1 MQHFE
6 FGWQTEDALRL
17 YAQGWQPETKP
28 KGVVCLVHG
37 LGEHSGRY
45 VHLAAFLNQAGYV
58 LLAFDLRGHGK
69 SEGQRGYAPGY
80 EALLNDIA
88 HLLEEATERYPDR
101 PRFLYG
107 HSLGGNLVINYA
119 LRRRPNLAGVIATGT
134 FFRAAFEPPAWKL
147 SLARIMYS
155 LWPTL
160 ALSNEL
166 DRQALSRD
174 LEVVRA
180 YNDDPLVHD
189 RLTPRLTMDMF
200 QAGLWALEHAAEL
213 PLPLLLMHGGA
224 DRVCSAQ
231 ASREFA
237 AQAGHLC
244 TLKIWDGFYHEI
256 HNEPEQGQVFEYLL
270 EWLNGKLGN
279 EAMRESGNEA
289 TRQGGKEA
297 TR

>member
-6 FGWQTEDALRL
+6 FEWQTEDGLRL
-17 YAQGWQPETKP
+17 YAQGWQPETEP
-28 KGVVCLVHG
+28 RGVVCLVHG

-45 VHLAAFLNQAGYV
+45 THLAAFLNRAGYA

-69 SEGQRGYAPGY
+69 SEGQRGYAPSY
-80 EALLNDIA
+80 EVLLDDIA
-88 HLLEEATERYPDR
+88 NFLAEAAERYPDR

-107 HSLGGNLVINYA
+107 HSLGGTLVIEYA
-119 LRRRPNLAGVIATGT
+119 LCRRPQLAGVIATGPLLRT
-134 FFRAAFEPPAWKL
+134 AFEPPAWKL
-147 SLARIMYS
+147 TLAKIMRS
-155 LWPTL
+155 AWPTL

-174 LEVVRA
+174 PEVVRA

-189 RLTPRLTMDMF
+189 RLSARLGMDML
-200 QAGLWALEHAAEL
+200 QSGLWALEHAAEF

-224 DRVCSAQ
+224 DRLTSAQ

-237 AQAGHLC
+237 AQAGEVC

-256 HNEPEQGQVFEYLL
+256 HNEPEQAQVFEYLL
-270 EWLNGKLGN
+270 GWL
-279 EAMRESGNEA
+279 ESNL
-289 TRQGGKEA
+289 RNKQ
-297 TR
+297 

>member
-6 FGWQTEDALRL
+6 FGWQTEDGLRL
-17 YAQGWQPETKP
+17 YAQGWQPETEP

-45 VHLAAFLNQAGYV
+45 EHLAAFLNQAGYA

-69 SEGQRGYAPGY
+69 SEGQRGYAPSY
-80 EALLNDIA
+80 EALLDDIA
-88 HLLEEATERYPDR
+88 RLLDEAANRYPDL

-119 LRRRPNLAGVIATGT
+119 LRRRPQLAGVIATGP

-147 SLARIMYS
+147 TLARIMYN

-160 ALSNEL
+160 SLSNEL

-174 LEVVRA
+174 PEVVRD
-180 YNDDPLVHD
+180 YDEDPLVHD

-200 QAGLWALEHAAEL
+200 QAGLWALEHASEL
-213 PLPLLLMHGGA
+213 SLPLLLMHGSA
-224 DRVCSAQ
+224 DRLCSVQ

-237 AQAGHLC
+237 ARAGDRC

-256 HNEPEQGQVFEYLL
+256 HNEPEQEQVFEYLL
-270 EWLNGKLGN
+270 EWLNS
-279 EAMRESGNEA
+279 RVSD
-289 TRQGGKEA
+289 R
-297 TR
+297 

>member
-6 FGWQTEDALRL
+6 FGWQTEDGLRL
-17 YAQGWQPETKP
+17 YAQDWQPETEP

-45 VHLAAFLNQAGYV
+45 PHLAAFLNQAGYA

-69 SEGQRGYAPGY
+69 SEGPRGHTPSG
-80 EALLNDIA
+80 EALLDDIA
-88 HLLEEATERYPDR
+88 HLLQEAMERYPNR

-107 HSLGGNLVINYA
+107 HSLGGNLVIEYA
-119 LRRRPNLAGVIATGT
+119 LRRRPQLAGVVATGPL
-134 FFRAAFEPPAWKL
+134 FRPAFEPPAWKL
-147 SLARIMYS
+147 TLAKIMCK

-160 ALSNEL
+160 SLSNEI
-166 DRQALSRD
+166 DCQGLSRD
-174 LEVVRA
+174 SEVVRA

-189 RLTPRLTMDMF
+189 RLSARLGMDML
-200 QAGLWALEHAAEL
+200 QSGLWSLEHAAEF

-224 DRVCSAQ
+224 DRLCSVQ

-237 AQAGHLC
+237 AQAGEHC

-256 HNEPEQGQVFEYLL
+256 HNEPEQGEVFGHLVG
-270 EWLNGKLGN
+270 WLNGKLGN
-279 EAMRESGNEA
+279 QGMR
-289 TRQGGKEA
+289 Q
-297 TR
+297 